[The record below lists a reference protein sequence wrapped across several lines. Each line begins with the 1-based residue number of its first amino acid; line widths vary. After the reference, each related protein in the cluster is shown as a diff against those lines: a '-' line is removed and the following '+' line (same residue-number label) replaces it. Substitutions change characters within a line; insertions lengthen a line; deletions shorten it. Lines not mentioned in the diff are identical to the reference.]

1 MGKVF
6 PSCVKLKQIIS
17 NLCMFLDFNIK
28 ILSLLIIDGFIE
40 DDFCTYNLPINK
52 EKEME
57 TINMEGRMLTIY
69 KYLFITFS

>member
-1 MGKVF
+1 
-6 PSCVKLKQIIS
+6 
-17 NLCMFLDFNIK
+17 MFLDFNIK